1 MEKRTERQLEII
13 EAAGK
18 LLTEDGV
25 HGLTTKKLA
34 NKVGFSE
41 SAIYRHFKSKEDIIV
56 SLLMYLSES
65 MDERFSNLDL
75 REDDPISSF
84 EQLFINQLE
93 FFSKSPHFVVAVFSD
108 GLLEESGRVN
118 EAIKNIMKTKMKY
131 LMPIITIGRQKQV
144 FTDSI
149 SSEELMSIVMGT
161 FRLQMYKW
169 RISEF
174 KFDIITQGNNT
185 IHSLLTLITK
195 KS

>member
-75 REDDPISSF
+75 REDDPVSSF
-84 EQLFINQLE
+84 ERLFINQLE

-174 KFDIITQGNNT
+174 EFDIITQGNNT